1 MPNSFFRFRHF
12 VVHQERCA
20 MKVGTDAVLL
30 GAWARGGKRILDI
43 GTGTGV
49 VALMMAQRF
58 PMAQVQA
65 IDIEQDACCQAEEN
79 VSASPFSKRVLVR
92 CMSVQQYA
100 EGGDGNGCYDAIVSN
115 PPFFENALKAPGE
128 ARMRARHNDSL
139 PYDQLFQAVDKLM
152 APEGEFTAI
161 IPFDYKQR
169 LEEEAARAGMV
180 VTRLCAV
187 RTTPR
192 KPIKRY
198 LLAFRRMPSQKCQ
211 EEGLLEIAPGVRSEW
226 YRLLT
231 ADFYL

>member
-1 MPNSFFRFRHF
+1 
-12 VVHQERCA
+12 

-58 PMAQVQA
+58 PTAKVHA
-65 IDIEQDACCQAEEN
+65 IDIEQDACHQAEEN
-79 VSASPFSKRVLVR
+79 VLASPFSQRVLVQ
-92 CMSVQQYA
+92 CVSVQRFS
-100 EGGDGNGCYDAIVSN
+100 EDDVSNGCYDAIVSN
-115 PPFFENALKAPGE
+115 PPFFENALRAPE
-128 ARMRARHNDSL
+128 KARMRARHNDSL
-139 PYDQLFQAVDKLM
+139 PYDQLFLAVDKLM

-180 VTRLCAV
+180 VTRRCAV

-192 KPIKRY
+192 KLVKRY
-198 LLAFRRMPSQKCQ
+198 LLAFRRLPFQECQ
-211 EEGLLEIAPGVRSEW
+211 EEEGLLETAPGIRSEW
-226 YRLLT
+226 YRRLT

>member
-1 MPNSFFRFRHF
+1 
-12 VVHQERCA
+12 

-30 GAWARGGKRILDI
+30 GAWAGGGKRILDI

-58 PMAQVQA
+58 PMAQVHA
-65 IDIEQDACCQAEEN
+65 IDIEQDACLQAEDN
-79 VSASPFSKRVLVR
+79 VLASPFSQRVLVR
-92 CMSVQQYA
+92 CMSVQRYA
-100 EGGDGNGCYDAIVSN
+100 EEGACLGGYDAIVSN
-115 PPFFENALKAPGE
+115 PPFFENALRAPGE
-128 ARMRARHNDSL
+128 ARMRARHNDAL

-169 LEEEAARAGMV
+169 LEEEAARVGMV

-187 RTTPR
+187 RTTPK
-192 KPIKRY
+192 KPVKRY
-198 LLAFRRMPSQKCQ
+198 LLAFRRLPLQKSHE
-211 EEGLLEIAPGVRSEW
+211 EEGLLETAPGVRSEW
-226 YRLLT
+226 YRGLT

>member
-1 MPNSFFRFRHF
+1 
-12 VVHQERCA
+12 

-58 PMAQVQA
+58 PMAQVHA

-152 APEGEFTAI
+152 APE
-161 IPFDYKQR
+161 
-169 LEEEAARAGMV
+169 AARAGMV

-211 EEGLLEIAPGVRSEW
+211 EEEGLLEIAPGVRSEW